1 MKAVIWTAYGS
12 PDVLQLREIGKPV
25 PKDDEVLIKIYAT
38 TVTAGDCEVR
48 SLSFQGPLALIMRL
62 YVGLLRPKRIKILGQ
77 ELSGVI
83 EEAGKDVTRFQIGDE
98 VFAGTGFTMGG
109 NAEYICLSERYKD
122 GEHILTHKPSNMT
135 HAQAAALP
143 TGGLEALSYLRR
155 AEIQAGET
163 IAIIGAGG
171 SIGTIAIQ
179 LAKDR
184 GAVVTCIDS
193 AEKLEML
200 TSIGAD
206 YVIDYRSEDFT
217 KNGKTYDVIFDIVGK
232 NKLSRFLPSLAENGR
247 YLLANPS
254 TGQLLRGSRI
264 DTKSG
269 KKMVFRTAE
278 RTPEDLLYL
287 KRLVEEG
294 KLRTIVDRSF
304 PLTEI
309 AQAHDYVESGRKAGN
324 VIISVTEPAE
334 TS

>member
-1 MKAVIWTAYGS
+1 MKAPIWTAYGA
-12 PDVLQLREIGKPV
+12 PDVLQLREISKPM
-25 PKDDEVLIKIYAT
+25 PKDDEVLIKIHAT

-62 YVGLLRPKRIKILGQ
+62 YVGLLRPKRIRILGQ
-77 ELSGVI
+77 ELSGTI
-83 EEAGKDVTRFQIGDE
+83 EAVGRDVTRFHIGDE

-109 NAEYICLSERYKD
+109 YAEYICLSERSKE
-122 GEHILTHKPSNMT
+122 GGHILALKPSNMT
-135 HAQAAALP
+135 HAEAAALP

-155 AEIQAGET
+155 AQIQAGET
-163 IAIIGAGG
+163 VAIIGAGG

-179 LAKDR
+179 LAKDC
-184 GAVVTCIDS
+184 GAVVTGIDS
-193 AEKLEML
+193 AEKLGML

-206 YVIDYRSEDFT
+206 YVIDYLTEDFT

-232 NKLSRFLPSLAENGR
+232 NKLSRVLPSLAENGR

-254 TGQLLRGSRI
+254 TRQLLRGSKI
-264 DTKSG
+264 ETKSG

-278 RTPEDLLYL
+278 RTLEDLLYL

-294 KLRTIVDRSF
+294 RLRTVIDRSF

-309 AQAHDYVESGRKAGN
+309 TQAHEYVESGRKAGN
-324 VIISVTEPAE
+324 VIITVTEPAA
-334 TS
+334 TV